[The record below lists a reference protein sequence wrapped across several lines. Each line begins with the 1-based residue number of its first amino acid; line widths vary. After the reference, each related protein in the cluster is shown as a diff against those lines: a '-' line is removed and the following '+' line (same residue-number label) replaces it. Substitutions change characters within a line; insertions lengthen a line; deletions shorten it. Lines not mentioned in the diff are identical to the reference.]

1 MTDVEKLQRFYLDPA
16 GDDENLFDIWE
27 RGDARGDS
35 VTPSTYSA
43 EYRTWMTELLRSH
56 LDERH
61 GGMISIGSGNAVIE
75 SDLVRAGY
83 RVLAVDVFPQAVK
96 HAQRKG
102 VEAVCADVMQWEPPS
117 EQTWSVVYADGLMG
131 HLYEPGAGLL
141 PILSHVRG
149 WLAPQGGVL
158 VISNDRPPEL
168 PDVEPAP
175 GVPGF
180 YWLSEEFLRKQ
191 AAAAGFHDV
200 LCTTFVYQRP
210 LSGNRTRAI
219 LTVGVTAA

>member
-1 MTDVEKLQRFYLDPA
+1 MIDVKQLRQFYLDST
-16 GDDENLFDIWE
+16 GDGESLFDIWE

-35 VTPSTYSA
+35 VTPSTYSV
-43 EYRTWMTELLRSH
+43 EYRKWMTEQLRGH
-56 LDERH
+56 LDERQ
-61 GGMISIGSGNAVIE
+61 GGMISIGCGNAVIE

-83 RVLAVDVFPQAVK
+83 TVLAVDVFPQAVEL
-96 HAQRKG
+96 ARGKG
-102 VEAVCADVMQWEPPS
+102 VGAVCADVRRWNPPPG
-117 EQTWSVVYADGLMG
+117 QPWSTVYADGLMG
-131 HLYEPGAGLL
+131 HLYEPGEGLL
-141 PILSHVRG
+141 PILCHVRD

-191 AAAAGFHDV
+191 AAAAGFHEV
-200 LCTTFVYQRP
+200 SCTTFVYRRP
-210 LSGNRTRAI
+210 LSGERTRAV
-219 LTVGVTAA
+219 LTVRV